1 MNAIIGIVAGI
12 LGCILFLVHIYAL
25 WNVAFGLP
33 EILKTMK
40 DIEKALR
47 ENTQFRRQEAQTLLS
62 AIRLGGSE
70 SED

>member
-1 MNAIIGIVAGI
+1 MNAIIVIVAVI
-12 LGCILFLVHIYAL
+12 LGCILFIVHTYAL

-33 EILKTMK
+33 EMLKTLK